1 MHEVTGHFDKS
12 SPCDAYHPPV
22 LRQAPAG
29 DSRQGGFA
37 HCRPARDPLARIAA
51 ADGRQPPSGAGRSI
65 GEALRA
71 KAVHAATV
79 GEHVSQ
85 PPLYVD
91 LDGTLIRT
99 DLLHESLLALCKRD
113 PAALLKLPQWLRE
126 GRAPLKR
133 HIAERVDIDAATL
146 PYSESFLRYL
156 RQQKNDGRRLVLA
169 TASDEKFARQVA
181 AHVGL
186 FEATIASDG
195 QVNLSGARKAEAIH
209 AHAGGQAF
217 EYAGNSHKDVPIWK
231 QASGA
236 ILVNPERGVER
247 AVDGQVRVVD
257 TFRDGGFSMRRL
269 IDALRPHQWAKN
281 MLLFV
286 PLLMSHRFG
295 DLQTWLNVLHGFVAF
310 CLCASSVY
318 VLNDLFDLPA
328 DRDHP
333 RKRQRPFA
341 AGDVAVSHGLV
352 AVVVLVAASMA
363 LGAAL
368 SLAFLGVLLAY
379 LVTTLAYS
387 YKLKHYV
394 LIDVLVLA
402 ALFTTRVIAGG
413 VATGAMP
420 SFWLLA
426 FCVFIFTSL
435 ALVKRCSEL
444 VTMERQGR
452 EAARGRDYRVSDSV
466 PLMAMGIASGY
477 VAVLVVT
484 LYISSSAVTMLYRRP
499 EVLWLLCP
507 VLMYWVSRLWLKTH
521 RGEMHDDPLVFAL
534 KDRASRLLG
543 VVSLVVLLL
552 AI

>member
-1 MHEVTGHFDKS
+1 MVN
-12 SPCDAYHPPV
+12 
-22 LRQAPAG
+22 
-29 DSRQGGFA
+29 
-37 HCRPARDPLARIAA
+37 
-51 ADGRQPPSGAGRSI
+51 
-65 GEALRA
+65 
-71 KAVHAATV
+71 
-79 GEHVSQ
+79 Q

-91 LDGTLIRT
+91 LDGTLIRS

-113 PAALLKLPQWLRE
+113 PAFLLRLPLWLRA
-126 GRAPLKR
+126 GRAQFKR
-133 HIAERVDIDAATL
+133 RIAEQVDIDVTTL
-146 PYSESFLRYL
+146 PYSESFLRFL
-156 RQQKNDGRRLVLA
+156 REQAGSGRRLVLA

-181 AHVGL
+181 SHVGL
-186 FEATIASDG
+186 FDATIASDG
-195 QVNLSGARKAEAIH
+195 RVNMSGVRKAEAIQ
-209 AHAGGQAF
+209 ADAAGQPF

-231 QASGA
+231 QSTGA
-236 ILVNPERGVER
+236 ILVNPEPGVER
-247 AVDGQVRVVD
+247 AMGGEVRIVE
-257 TFRDGGFSMRRL
+257 TFRDGSFRIRRL
-269 IDALRPHQWAKN
+269 FDAMRPHQWAKN
-281 MLLFV
+281 LLLLV

-295 DLQTWLNVLHGFVAF
+295 DLQAWVNVLHGFIAF

-318 VLNDLFDLPA
+318 VLNDLFDLTA
-328 DRDHP
+328 DRHHP

-341 AGDVAVSHGLV
+341 AGDLAVSHGLV
-352 AVVVLVAASMA
+352 AVVALVVASTLTAALLSMA
-363 LGAAL
+363 
-368 SLAFLGVLLAY
+368 FVGVLLAY
-379 LVTTLAYS
+379 LVITLAYS

-413 VATGAMP
+413 VAVSAMP

-435 ALVKRCSEL
+435 ALVKRYSEL
-444 VTMERQGR
+444 VTMDREGR
-452 EAARGRDYRVSDSV
+452 DSVSGRDYRVSDSM

-484 LYISSSAVTMLYRRP
+484 LYISSSAVTALYRRP

-543 VVSLVVLLL
+543 VVSLVVLLA

>member
-1 MHEVTGHFDKS
+1 MTAV
-12 SPCDAYHPPV
+12 
-22 LRQAPAG
+22 G
-29 DSRQGGFA
+29 D
-37 HCRPARDPLARIAA
+37 
-51 ADGRQPPSGAGRSI
+51 
-65 GEALRA
+65 
-71 KAVHAATV
+71 
-79 GEHVSQ
+79 HVSQ
-85 PPLYVD
+85 QPLYVD
-91 LDGTLIRT
+91 LDGTLIRS

-113 PAALLKLPQWLRE
+113 PAVMLQLPLWLRE
-126 GRAPLKR
+126 GRARFKR
-133 HIAERVDIDAATL
+133 RIADRVDIDVATL
-146 PYSESFLRYL
+146 PYSESFMDFL
-156 RQQKNDGRRLVLA
+156 RQQAGSGRRLVLA
-169 TASDEKFARQVA
+169 TASDDKFARQVA

-186 FEATIASDG
+186 FDATIASDG
-195 QVNLSGARKAEAIH
+195 QTNMSGARKAEAI
-209 AHAGGQAF
+209 AADAAGQAF
-217 EYAGNSHKDVPIWK
+217 EYAGNSHKDLPIWK

-247 AVDGQVRVVD
+247 AVDGQARVVG
-257 TFRDGGFSMRRL
+257 TFRDPGFSLRRL

-281 MLLFV
+281 LLLLV

-295 DLQTWLNVLHGFVAF
+295 DVQTWLSVLHGFVAF

-318 VLNDLFDLPA
+318 VLNDLFDLTA
-328 DRDHP
+328 DRRHP
-333 RKRQRPFA
+333 RKRLRPFA
-341 AGDVAVSHGLV
+341 NGDVPISVGLV
-352 AVVVLVAASMA
+352 AVGVLVVASLA
-363 LGAAL
+363 IAAAL

-413 VATGAMP
+413 VASGAMP

-444 VTMERQGR
+444 VTMGRQGR
-452 EAARGRDYRVSDSV
+452 EAAHGRDYRVTDSV
-466 PLMAMGIASGY
+466 PLLAMGIASGY

-484 LYISSSAVTMLYRRP
+484 FYISSSAVTTLYRRP

-534 KDRASRLLG
+534 KDRASRILG
-543 VVSLVVLLL
+543 VVALVVLLL